1 MQCRCCSCPPDNQ
14 GTAQAGQAGPSA
26 AVVLCAVHGAARPAV
41 AAGGQGSD
49 QPCYRIIITQPPPRA
64 QVSLIAPWALEL
76 LAYGLLYVTLPADK
90 AAAAALELRRASDSQ
105 QRLCGSSEDSDG
117 AERGAQG
124 GLRPPDQT
132 CQRWGTV

>member
-1 MQCRCCSCPPDNQ
+1 M
-14 GTAQAGQAGPSA
+14 
-26 AVVLCAVHGAARPAV
+26 
-41 AAGGQGSD
+41 
-49 QPCYRIIITQPPPRA
+49 
-64 QVSLIAPWALEL
+64 PWALEL
-76 LAYGLLYVTLPADK
+76 LAYGLLYVTLPRDK

-132 CQRWGTV
+132 CQRWVRVYG